1 MFKIILQLTLT
12 QITAHIEGT
21 ILLVVYRIFRES
33 IKKKYRGKETN
44 MVAIVLDL
52 KPGLDISLGYSQ
64 LI

>member
-52 KPGLDISLGYSQ
+52 
-64 LI
+64 